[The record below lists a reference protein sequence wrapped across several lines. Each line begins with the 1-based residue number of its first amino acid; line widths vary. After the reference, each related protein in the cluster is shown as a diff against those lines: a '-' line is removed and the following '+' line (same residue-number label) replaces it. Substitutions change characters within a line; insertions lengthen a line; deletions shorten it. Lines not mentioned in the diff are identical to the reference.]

1 MYARAVI
8 LFVGV
13 VLSGFV
19 LVAAPR
25 TAIAIPAMSR
35 QTGEPCSTCHDVI
48 PKLNP
53 TGQKFRANGLRFPG
67 HTERDT
73 TPNVT
78 PVPRSEEKEIDAH
91 LHQRRAASKL
101 FLQNVIT
108 DLTGSVPISD
118 LVEPGCCALSA
129 AARASSIAITDFSL
143 SEHRTRRHICT
154 RLLPSVS

>member
-1 MYARAVI
+1 MDARAVI

-73 TPNVT
+73 TLNVT
-78 PVPRSEEKEIDAH
+78 PVPRSEEKKIDAPSSPAESG
-91 LHQRRAASKL
+91 LE
-101 FLQNVIT
+101 T
-108 DLTGSVPISD
+108 VPEKRD
-118 LVEPGCCALSA
+118 N
-129 AARASSIAITDFSL
+129 
-143 SEHRTRRHICT
+143 
-154 RLLPSVS
+154 

>member
-19 LVAAPR
+19 LVAAPK

-53 TGQKFRANGLRFPG
+53 TGQKFRANGLRFLG
-67 HTERDT
+67 CTERDT

-78 PVPRSEEKEIDAH
+78 PVPRSEEEKKIDAPPSPAESG
-91 LHQRRAASKL
+91 LE
-101 FLQNVIT
+101 T
-108 DLTGSVPISD
+108 VPAKRD
-118 LVEPGCCALSA
+118 N
-129 AARASSIAITDFSL
+129 
-143 SEHRTRRHICT
+143 
-154 RLLPSVS
+154 